1 MKKKINIRFIMI
13 AALAIVVTA
22 LSAMLVYYNI
32 LKEQV
37 FGDLLALRN
46 RTCAFL
52 NGTRNGC
59 FQFFFVDGRLV
70 PKFI

>member
-1 MKKKINIRFIMI
+1 MI

-37 FGDLLALRN
+37 FGDLKAYAHVIELLNIDDLA
-46 RTCAFL
+46 A
-52 NGTRNGC
+52 G
-59 FQFFFVDGRLV
+59 
-70 PKFI
+70 I